1 MLTELGL
8 DWGKTVVTA
17 AALLAAL
24 LSSAPLP
31 AQAVGAESGHG
42 SSLSRSADGISAA
55 HGVLPA
61 LLENRLTTTLRGAED
76 ATLLFYLQRGFRPAW
91 TQQEKLHGLIEAL
104 WTLDEHGLDATDF
117 ALERLRTE
125 VLYRFEDLPPE
136 RQVERELLFTDT
148 LARLVQQIRHGKL
161 NPRAL
166 YAHWNFSAPARP
178 LEQAARLAQVLEAP
192 ALPAAVQAQAP
203 DLDLYRE
210 LQAAL
215 KQYRMLAAWADW
227 PKVENGP
234 ILRPDAR
241 DPRIAAV
248 RARLAAEE
256 DALRALEQ
264 ESGHRTLGSNVASEQ
279 TKAQTK
285 ARASASTTT
294 SASHYDP
301 VLVDAVE
308 RFQQRAGLAVDAAL
322 GRQTVEALNI
332 SPAQR
337 VAQIRVNLE
346 RLRWVAQDMQ
356 GDHMLVDLTGYR
368 LRLHLGGQLAWSA
381 RIVVGKPTRKTPA
394 LLDSVQHLVLNPK
407 WVVPPTILREDVVP
421 GVVRNPDYLVRHRMQ
436 IVDRSGASVDAQQ
449 IDWKAARQH
458 GFPYRVVQDSGAD
471 GSLGRIKFSLAN
483 PYAIYLHD
491 TNAPSL
497 FRRDTRALSS
507 GCVRVEKPNELA
519 VLLLDDPERWGPEA
533 LEQALATGKTRTLPV
548 ARQIPVLLHYATAGL
563 DEEGRFQFRP
573 DIYARDEVLRAAL
586 DGR

>member
-17 AALLAAL
+17 AALLAVL
-24 LSSAPLP
+24 LGSAPLP
-31 AQAVGAESGHG
+31 AHALGSDLGYDSGF
-42 SSLSRSADGISAA
+42 SEDANGISRAN
-55 HGVLPA
+55 GVLPT
-61 LLENRLTTTLRGAED
+61 LLENRLTATLRGVED

-91 TQQEKLHGLIEAL
+91 TQQEKLQGLIEAVQ
-104 WTLDEHGLDATDF
+104 TLNEHGLDAADF
-117 ALERLRTE
+117 ALENLRTE
-125 VLYRFEDLPPE
+125 ALYRFADLPPE

-148 LARLVQQIRHGKL
+148 LARLVQHIRHGKL
-161 NPRAL
+161 NPYAL
-166 YAHWNFSAPARP
+166 YPDWNFSAPARP
-178 LEQAARLAQVLEAP
+178 LAQASRLAQMLEAP
-192 ALPAAVQAQAP
+192 ELLAAVQAQAP
-203 DLDLYRE
+203 DLDLYRQ
-210 LQAAL
+210 LQTAL
-215 KQYRMLAAWADW
+215 KQYRMLATWGDW
-227 PKVENGP
+227 PKVQSGP
-234 ILRPDAR
+234 TLRPDAH

-248 RARLAAEE
+248 RARLTAEE
-256 DALRALEQ
+256 GALRELEA
-264 ESGHRTLGSNVASEQ
+264 ELGYRTPGSSAASEQ
-279 TKAQTK
+279 TRAQ
-285 ARASASTTT
+285 ARANTTT
-294 SASHYDP
+294 KASHYDP
-301 VLVDAVE
+301 VLVDAVR

-322 GRQTVEALNI
+322 GKQTVEALNI

-381 RIVVGKPTRKTPA
+381 RVVVGKPTRETPS

-421 GVVRNPDYLVRHRMQ
+421 GVVRNPNYLANHRMQ
-436 IVDRSGASVDAQQ
+436 IVDRSGMSVDPQQ
-449 IDWKAARQH
+449 IDWQAARQR

-491 TNAPSL
+491 TNARSL
-497 FRRDTRALSS
+497 FRRDSRALSS

-519 VLLLDDPERWGPEA
+519 VLLLDDPERWGPDA

-548 ARQIPVLLHYATAGL
+548 AREIPVLLHYATVGL

-586 DGR
+586 DGVQR